1 MELAFEYLMS
11 KDSLQWISI
20 KTDQVSVLCSLR
32 SVCNCVILNNVS
44 LIKKQTLMGVLNKVN
59 KTSSIRKDGLLNAG
73 FTTSF
78 FNKFS
83 LLWGKT
89 N

>member
-1 MELAFEYLMS
+1 MGVLNEV
-11 KDSLQWISI
+11 I
-20 KTDQVSVLCSLR
+20 KANFVSVL
-32 SVCNCVILNNVS
+32 
-44 LIKKQTLMGVLNKVN
+44 IKQVLLSVLNKVN
-59 KTSSIRKDGLLNAG
+59 KTSYIREDSLLNAG

-83 LLWGKT
+83 LLRRK

>member
-1 MELAFEYLMS
+1 
-11 KDSLQWISI
+11 
-20 KTDQVSVLCSLR
+20 
-32 SVCNCVILNNVS
+32 
-44 LIKKQTLMGVLNKVN
+44 MGVLNKVN
-59 KTSSIRKDGLLNAG
+59 KTSSIRKNSLLNAG

-83 LLWGKT
+83 LLWRKT